1 MTDTHAS
8 QSLSTVFQILTQL
21 LRLRMEISLI
31 MRGNAKLVR
40 EDSDGMIRLEH
51 VLQEECLRKRQRTVI

>member
-8 QSLSTVFQILTQL
+8 QSLSIVFQILTQL

-31 MRGNAKLVR
+31 MRGNVKLVR

-51 VLQEECLRKRQRTVI
+51 VLHEECSRKRQRTVI

>member
-21 LRLRMEISLI
+21 LRLRMEVSHI

-51 VLQEECLRKRQRTVI
+51 VLQEECSRKRQRTVI